1 LERDRE
7 AEKGSVPSVSLE
19 VSAAEKMEDAERV
32 DDAAERSD
40 GHLRCVIWRV
50 GEKTR
55 GGRLSS
61 FCLRAAAIEP
71 LCRFWSRLM
80 AVSND
85 GKGWVWLIIALVM
98 LRRKPRTDTKCLV
111 IRKIR
116 FGLNRLGL
124 LTAKELVVT
133 PTRVGR
139 GQTC

>member
-1 LERDRE
+1 VLERDRE

-19 VSAAEKMEDAERV
+19 VSAAEKMEDPERV

-71 LCRFWSRLM
+71 FCRFWSRLM

-85 GKGWVWLIIALVM
+85 GKGWVWLIVALVM
-98 LRRKPRTDTKCLV
+98 LRREPSADTKLRGNPKVRFRLNVLV
-111 IRKIR
+111 
-116 FGLNRLGL
+116 
-124 LTAKELVVT
+124 
-133 PTRVGR
+133 
-139 GQTC
+139 C

>member
-1 LERDRE
+1 MLERDRE

-19 VSAAEKMEDAERV
+19 VSAAEKMEDAECV

-61 FCLRAAAIEP
+61 FCLRAAASEP
-71 LCRFWSRLM
+71 FCRFWSRFM

-85 GKGWVWLIIALVM
+85 GKGWVWLIIALVTLVM
-98 LRRKPRTDTKCLV
+98 LRRESRAEIQMLDS
-111 IRKIR
+111 RKSDS
-116 FGLNRLGL
+116 G
-124 LTAKELVVT
+124 
-133 PTRVGR
+133 
-139 GQTC
+139 